1 MDEIRLSFAGERFH
15 LEHEVIVL
23 IEVAFITLP
32 YYMLGRI
39 KNETRASAAIAAA
52 AATPTRCTGEDTGGS
67 RGYATER
74 VEVEGKQ
81 LEENCNAGCLNR
93 HH

>member
-52 AATPTRCTGEDTGGS
+52 PTRCTGEDTGGS

>member
-1 MDEIRLSFAGERFH
+1 MRRG
-15 LEHEVIVL
+15 
-23 IEVAFITLP
+23 
-32 YYMLGRI
+32 
-39 KNETRASAAIAAA
+39 ASAAIAA

-74 VEVEGKQ
+74 VEVEGQQ

>member
-1 MDEIRLSFAGERFH
+1 MRRG
-15 LEHEVIVL
+15 
-23 IEVAFITLP
+23 
-32 YYMLGRI
+32 
-39 KNETRASAAIAAA
+39 ASAAIAA

-74 VEVEGKQ
+74 VELEGKQ

>member
-15 LEHEVIVL
+15 LEHEVIAL

-39 KNETRASAAIAAA
+39 KNETRAEAAVAAA
-52 AATPTRCTGEDTGGS
+52 PTRCTYTLHRRRYWWKPGLRDGEGGGGGTAA
-67 RGYATER
+67 RR
-74 VEVEGKQ
+74 KLQ
-81 LEENCNAGCLNR
+81 RRLPQ
-93 HH
+93 